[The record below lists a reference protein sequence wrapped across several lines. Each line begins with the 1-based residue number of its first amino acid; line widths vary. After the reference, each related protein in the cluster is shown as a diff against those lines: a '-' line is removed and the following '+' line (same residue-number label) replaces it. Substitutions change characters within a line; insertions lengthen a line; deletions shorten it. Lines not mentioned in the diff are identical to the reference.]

1 MPGGDR
7 TGPLGLGPGTGW
19 GMGYCYGYPVAGYAN
34 PAGGRWF
41 GFGRGWGRGMGW
53 GRGGF
58 GRGRGFWRGGAY
70 PYAYNPG
77 VYSYASY
84 GYPDAPNITPQQ
96 EADMLREEAKSMQD
110 EIKSINERIAELESE
125 TKAKAKDKGR

>member
-19 GMGYCYGYPVAGYAN
+19 GMGYCYDYPVPGYAN

-41 GFGRGWGRGMGW
+41 GSGRGWGRGMGW

-70 PYAYNPG
+70 PYAYSPYTSYEYP
-77 VYSYASY
+77 YSSDPYR
-84 GYPDAPNITPQQ
+84 PNITPKQ
-96 EADMLREEAKSMQD
+96 EADMLREEAKDMQG

-125 TKAKAKDKGR
+125 AKSKDKSR